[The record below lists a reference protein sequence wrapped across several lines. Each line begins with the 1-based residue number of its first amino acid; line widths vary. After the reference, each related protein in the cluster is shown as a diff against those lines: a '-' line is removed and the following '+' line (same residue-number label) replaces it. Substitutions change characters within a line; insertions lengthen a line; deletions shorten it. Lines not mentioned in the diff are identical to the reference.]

1 MAHAL
6 IKALTPGDI
15 SHDDL
20 VRGGAIVRRCSNAY
34 ESGNGDP
41 MPLFVPLPLVV
52 PLSSPSFCVI
62 LRRFLT

>member
-20 VRGGAIVRRCSNAY
+20 VRGGAIVRRCSNTY

-41 MPLFVPLPLVV
+41 MPRLYQ
-52 PLSSPSFCVI
+52 PLSLVSTRYLSSF
-62 LRRFLT
+62 F

>member
-34 ESGNGDP
+34 ESGNGDR
-41 MPLFVPLPLVV
+41 LS
-52 PLSSPSFCVI
+52 LSSALSSLHV
-62 LRRFLT
+62 L

>member
-15 SHDDL
+15 SHADL
-20 VRGGAIVRRCSNAY
+20 VRGGAIVRRCSNTY

-41 MPLFVPLPLVV
+41 MPPLCASASRRASQTLWGYWC
-52 PLSSPSFCVI
+52 LSF
-62 LRRFLT
+62 F